1 MAGTR
6 DRRSKNGATGVVA
19 LVFLVLGF
27 QLAVFVIKV
36 IERPQAAEALA
47 AASTDVSDNNNLA
60 SETAGGFSGREHFSA
75 SGTKNQSSKASK
87 AAGGARRSND
97 HGRQA
102 SEAAGGIRRSDLFS
116 GARRIP
122 EQRSERIYE
131 TFPFDPNT
139 VSLKDL
145 QRLGLSE
152 RQAATIENYRQKG
165 GRFRNKDDFRKMYV
179 VTDTLFARLE
189 PYIKIPKV
197 ELNAADSAA
206 LVSLRGIGPYYA
218 RKIIEYRER
227 LGGFLY
233 KAQLLEIEGLDEERL
248 AGFTDDIEIDTTRCN
263 KIDLWHA
270 TDSLL
275 ARHPYLGEK
284 GARSITRYKKLYDTT
299 RWTLA
304 DLEKEHALPKENIE
318 KLKKY
323 IEIQ

>member
-1 MAGTR
+1 MKAGEKQ
-6 DRRSKNGATGVVA
+6 SKGVASGVVA

-36 IERPQAAEALA
+36 VERPERRVGPGMTATTNNT
-47 AASTDVSDNNNLA
+47 TDTTDATV
-60 SETAGGFSGREHFSA
+60 
-75 SGTKNQSSKASK
+75 
-87 AAGGARRSND
+87 
-97 HGRQA
+97 A
-102 SEAAGGIRRSDLFS
+102 SEAAGGVRRSDLFS
-116 GARRIP
+116 GARRTP
-122 EQRSERIYE
+122 EQRSERNVKTERRSERGYE

-139 VSLKDL
+139 VSLADL
-145 QRLGLSE
+145 QRLGLTL
-152 RQAATIENYRQKG
+152 RQAETIDHYRSKG
-165 GRFRNKDDFRKMYV
+165 GRFRTKDDFRKMYV

-189 PYIKIPKV
+189 PFIKIPKV

-206 LVSLRGIGPYYA
+206 LVTLRGIGPYYA
-218 RKIIEYRER
+218 RKILDYRER
-227 LGGFLY
+227 LGGFLN
-233 KAQLLEIEGLDEERL
+233 KAQLLEIEGFDEERL
-248 AGFTDDIEIDTTRCN
+248 AGFFDDVEIDTTRCSRL
-263 KIDLWHA
+263 DLWHT
-270 TDSLL
+270 TDSIL

>member
-1 MAGTR
+1 MKAGEKQ
-6 DRRSKNGATGVVA
+6 SKGVASGVVA

-36 IERPQAAEALA
+36 VERPIRQAEPGMTATTNNT
-47 AASTDVSDNNNLA
+47 TDTTDATV
-60 SETAGGFSGREHFSA
+60 
-75 SGTKNQSSKASK
+75 
-87 AAGGARRSND
+87 
-97 HGRQA
+97 A
-102 SEAAGGIRRSDLFS
+102 SEAAGGVRRSDLFS
-116 GARRIP
+116 GARRTP
-122 EQRSERIYE
+122 EQRSERNVKTERRSERGYE

-139 VSLKDL
+139 VSLADL
-145 QRLGLSE
+145 QRLGLTL
-152 RQAATIENYRQKG
+152 RQAETIDHYRSKG
-165 GRFRNKDDFRKMYV
+165 GRFRTKDDFRKMYV

-189 PYIKIPKV
+189 PFIKIPKV

-206 LVSLRGIGPYYA
+206 LVTLRGIGPYYA
-218 RKIIEYRER
+218 RKILDYRER
-227 LGGFLY
+227 LGGFLN
-233 KAQLLEIEGLDEERL
+233 KAQLLEIEGFDEERL
-248 AGFTDDIEIDTTRCN
+248 AGFFDDVEIDTTRCSRL
-263 KIDLWHA
+263 DLWHT
-270 TDSLL
+270 TDSIL

>member
-1 MAGTR
+1 MKAGEKQ
-6 DRRSKNGATGVVA
+6 SKGVASGVVA

-36 IERPQAAEALA
+36 VERPSRQAEPGMTATTNNT
-47 AASTDVSDNNNLA
+47 TDTTDATV
-60 SETAGGFSGREHFSA
+60 
-75 SGTKNQSSKASK
+75 
-87 AAGGARRSND
+87 
-97 HGRQA
+97 A
-102 SEAAGGIRRSDLFS
+102 SEAAGGVRRSDLFS
-116 GARRIP
+116 GARRTP
-122 EQRSERIYE
+122 EQRSERNVKTERRSERGYE

-139 VSLKDL
+139 VSLADL
-145 QRLGLSE
+145 QRLGLTL
-152 RQAATIENYRQKG
+152 RQAETIDHYRSKG
-165 GRFRNKDDFRKMYV
+165 GRFRTKDDFRKMYV

-189 PYIKIPKV
+189 PFIKIPKV

-206 LVSLRGIGPYYA
+206 LVTLRGIGPYYA
-218 RKIIEYRER
+218 RKILDYRER
-227 LGGFLY
+227 LGGFLN
-233 KAQLLEIEGLDEERL
+233 KAQLLEIEGFDEERL
-248 AGFTDDIEIDTTRCN
+248 AGFFDDVEIDTTRCSRL
-263 KIDLWHA
+263 DLWHT
-270 TDSLL
+270 TDSIL